1 MRLWAYLIQ
10 NMWQYDSYQ
19 VQCRHCNRKEKSL
32 MKPSRASRYF
42 CNLLL
47 IHSSNERL
55 NTNWLKLTW
64 VRLVS
69 VLCWL
74 MLTHLGHVLDS
85 CWFVLTR
92 VGLVFTRAG
101 LAMTRSDLCL
111 LMLICVESLW
121 LVLTCVGTRVLEQT
135 WSNKNAC

>member
-19 VQCRHCNRKEKSL
+19 VQCRHCTGKEKSL
-32 MKPSRASRYF
+32 MKPSRVSKYF

-55 NTNWLKLTW
+55 NANWLTLTW

-69 VLCWL
+69 VLYWL

-92 VGLVFTRAG
+92 VGLVLTRF
-101 LAMTRSDLCL
+101 DLCL
-111 LMLICVESLW
+111 LMLICVESFW

-135 WSNKNAC
+135 WSNKIAC